1 MRLISFLGTGN
12 YDQATYVFDRE
23 PPVSTRY
30 IAFALAT
37 IFRPTEISLI
47 TTNEAWPTHGE
58 NLSNLLSEN
67 GFPVP
72 RQALVPT
79 SAEEK
84 DLWEM
89 FEKVVEQ
96 IRSSTDP
103 VLIDITH
110 GLRMHPFFAAA
121 CIEYVQSV
129 LPEPPEIRVVYGEYR
144 KDGQSPIWE
153 LTPFLELL
161 SWSRELRMFLRTGQA
176 KEVAN
181 RTDQKGSVLN
191 KEWAQAGRQGEKS
204 RLRELAKAIKEFSSD
219 FTTIRTGSMLTD
231 KDPSAQKLYDVIVN
245 EQKKEE
251 VKRQLPPLVGILDEV
266 RQMIEP
272 LLTNGARLSSRPG
285 QQALFNLARLY
296 QQMGRYSEA
305 ASIIREGWVSL
316 AAPDNAD
323 QPGLT
328 LDEDSRKEQ
337 EENWRRTTA
346 QYQSV
351 AELRNDIQHA
361 GFKRDPKKY
370 DWFEKRITSLMEK
383 WKAAIDA
390 EGVREVSDLN
400 TRSNHVIFY
409 SLGVDQPVVPSQPLP
424 PLPEI
429 PRGALVVIE
438 GRAPIWRYAMAFH
451 QLHGS
456 PAGAIAVYD
465 PRLGAVVVASHHP
478 DWSEGQV
485 IDLQHPSE

>member
-1 MRLISFLGTGN
+1 MRLISFLGTN
-12 YDQATYVFDRE
+12 DYQPTSYVFDGE
-23 PPVSTRY
+23 PVSTRY
-30 IAFALAT
+30 LTFALAT
-37 IFRPTEISLI
+37 IFRPREISLI
-47 TTNEAWPTHGE
+47 ATNEAWSTHGE
-58 NLSNLLSEN
+58 NLSTLLSDN
-67 GFPVP
+67 DFPMP
-72 RQALVPT
+72 RQVLVPT

-89 FEKVVEQ
+89 FEKVVEE

-103 VLIDITH
+103 VLIDITN

-144 KDGQSPIWE
+144 KGDQSPIWE

-181 RTDQKGSVLN
+181 RTHQKGEDLSKV
-191 KEWAQAGRQGEKS
+191 WAQAGKQGERS
-204 RLRELAKAIKEFSSD
+204 RLKGLAKAIKEFSGD

-231 KDPSAQKLYDVIVN
+231 QNPSAQKLYDEIVN
-245 EQKKEE
+245 EQKREE

-272 LLTNGARLSSRPG
+272 LLTNGARLSSKPG
-285 QQALFNLARLY
+285 QMALFNLARLY
-296 QQMGRYSEA
+296 QRMGRYSEA
-305 ASIIREGWVSL
+305 ASIIREGWISL
-316 AAPDNAD
+316 GAPENAD
-323 QPGLT
+323 QPGPT
-328 LDEDSRKEQ
+328 CDKPSRIAQ
-337 EENWRRTTA
+337 EKSWKQTTA
-346 QYQSV
+346 QHLSV

-361 GFKRDPKKY
+361 GFNKDPQKY
-370 DWFEKRITSLMEK
+370 DWFEKQITKLMEE

-390 EGVREVSDLN
+390 EGVREVSDLK
-400 TRSNHVIFY
+400 TSSNHVIFY

-485 IDLQHPSE
+485 IDLQPPSE

>member
-1 MRLISFLGTGN
+1 MRLISFLGTGKYN
-12 YDQATYVFDRE
+12 QATYVFDGE
-23 PPVSTRY
+23 PVSSRY

-37 IFRPTEISLI
+37 IFQPKEISLI
-47 TTNEAWPTHGE
+47 ATNEAWSAHGE
-58 NLSNLLSEN
+58 NLSTLLSDN
-67 GFPVP
+67 DFPMP
-72 RQALVPT
+72 RQVLVPS

-89 FEKVVEQ
+89 FEKVVEE
-96 IRSSTDP
+96 IRSSMDP
-103 VLIDITH
+103 VLIDITN

-144 KDGQSPIWE
+144 EDDQSPIWE

-161 SWSRELRMFLRTGQA
+161 SWSRDLRMFLRTGQA
-176 KEVAN
+176 KEVAKW
-181 RTDQKGSVLN
+181 TDKKGNDLN
-191 KEWAQAGRQGEKS
+191 KVWAQAGRQGEKS
-204 RLRELAKAIKEFSSD
+204 GLRELAKAIKEFSGD

-231 KDPSAQKLYDVIVN
+231 RSPTAQKLYDEIVN

-251 VKRQLPPLVGILDEV
+251 VKRQLPPLVRILDEV

-285 QQALFNLARLY
+285 QMALFNLARLY
-296 QQMGRYSEA
+296 QRMGRYSEA
-305 ASIIREGWVSL
+305 ASIIREGWISL
-316 AAPDNAD
+316 GAPENAD
-323 QPGLT
+323 QPGPT
-328 LDEDSRKEQ
+328 CDKPSRMAQ
-337 EENWRRTTA
+337 ENSWKQTTA
-346 QYQSV
+346 QHLSV

-361 GFKRDPKKY
+361 GFNKDPQKY
-370 DWFEKRITSLMEK
+370 DWFEKQITSLMEE

-485 IDLQHPSE
+485 IDLQPPSE